1 MESQTSKW
9 KSDWMNKLKKP
20 KKEQLVVLL
29 LFGVLLVVIAIPTT
43 PDHKTADG
51 ESAAISGT
59 QTAAGEADTAGGSYE
74 EQLEK
79 RLSAIL
85 SQVAGAGRV
94 KVMVTLESRGER
106 IVEKDT
112 PESSKTVEETDAN
125 GGSRVTGEQD
135 WGEETVY
142 YEDGS
147 GGKSPYV
154 VKELEPNVEGVLVLA
169 EGGDSAL
176 VKQELLEAV
185 QALFPIEAHKVKIM
199 KLEGAK

>member
-1 MESQTSKW
+1 MS
-9 KSDWMNKLKKP
+9 KLKKP

-29 LFGVLLVVIAIPTT
+29 LFGVLLVVIALPTT
-43 PDHKTADG
+43 TGTMGADKKD
-51 ESAAISGT
+51 ADISGT
-59 QTAAGEADTAGGSYE
+59 QGAAGTDTATLTYE

-94 KVMVTLESRGER
+94 EVMVTLESRGER

-112 PESSKTVEETDAN
+112 PESRKSVEETDSS
-125 GGSRVTGEQD
+125 GGSRTTDEQD

-154 VKELEPNVEGVLVLA
+154 VKELEPNIEGVLVLA
-169 EGGDSAL
+169 EGGDSAV

>member
-1 MESQTSKW
+1 MEAQTSKW
-9 KSDWMNKLKKP
+9 KSYWMSKLKKP

-29 LFGVLLVVIAIPTT
+29 LFGVLLVVIALPTT
-43 PDHKTADG
+43 TGTMGAEKKDAD
-51 ESAAISGT
+51 ISGT
-59 QTAAGEADTAGGSYE
+59 QGATGTDTATLTYE

-94 KVMVTLESRGER
+94 EVMVTLESRGER

-112 PESSKTVEETDAN
+112 PESRKSVEETDSS
-125 GGSRVTGEQD
+125 GGSRTTDEQD

-154 VKELEPNVEGVLVLA
+154 VKELEPNIEGVLVLA
-169 EGGDSAL
+169 EGGDSAV

>member
-1 MESQTSKW
+1 MEAQTSKW
-9 KSDWMNKLKKP
+9 KLYWMSKLKKP

-29 LFGVLLVVIAIPTT
+29 LFGVLLVVIALPTT
-43 PDHKTADG
+43 TGTMGADKKD
-51 ESAAISGT
+51 ADISGT
-59 QTAAGEADTAGGSYE
+59 QGAAGTDTATLTYE

-94 KVMVTLESRGER
+94 EVMVTLESRGER

-112 PESSKTVEETDAN
+112 PESRKSVEETDSS
-125 GGSRVTGEQD
+125 GGSRTTDEQD

-154 VKELEPNVEGVLVLA
+154 VKELEPNIEGVLVLA
-169 EGGDSAL
+169 EGGDSAV

-199 KLEGAK
+199 EAQGAK

>member
-1 MESQTSKW
+1 MEAQTSKW
-9 KSDWMNKLKKP
+9 KSYWMSKLKKP

-29 LFGVLLVVIAIPTT
+29 LFGVLLVVIALPTT
-43 PDHKTADG
+43 TGTMGADKKDVD
-51 ESAAISGT
+51 ISGT
-59 QTAAGEADTAGGSYE
+59 QGAAGTDTATLTYE

-94 KVMVTLESRGER
+94 EVMVTLESRGER

-112 PESSKTVEETDAN
+112 PESRKSVEETDSS
-125 GGSRVTGEQD
+125 GGSRTTDEQD

-154 VKELEPNVEGVLVLA
+154 VKELEPNIEGVLVLA
-169 EGGDSAL
+169 EGGDSAV

>member
-1 MESQTSKW
+1 MEAQTSKW
-9 KSDWMNKLKKP
+9 KLYWMSKLKKP

-29 LFGVLLVVIAIPTT
+29 LFGVLLVVIALPTT
-43 PDHKTADG
+43 TGTIGADKKD
-51 ESAAISGT
+51 ADISGT
-59 QTAAGEADTAGGSYE
+59 QGAAGTDTATLTYE

-94 KVMVTLESRGER
+94 EVMVTLESRGER

-112 PESSKTVEETDAN
+112 PESRKSVEETDSS
-125 GGSRVTGEQD
+125 GGSRTTDEQD

-154 VKELEPNVEGVLVLA
+154 VKELEPNIEGVLVLA
-169 EGGDSAL
+169 EGGDSAV

>member
-1 MESQTSKW
+1 MEAQTSKW
-9 KSDWMNKLKKP
+9 KSYWMNKLKKP

-29 LFGVLLVVIAIPTT
+29 LFGVLLVVIALPTT
-43 PDHKTADG
+43 TGTTGADKK
-51 ESAAISGT
+51 EADISGT
-59 QTAAGEADTAGGSYE
+59 QGAAGTDTATLTYE

-94 KVMVTLESRGER
+94 EVMVTLESRGER

-112 PESSKTVEETDAN
+112 PESRKSVEETDSS
-125 GGSRVTGEQD
+125 GGSRTTDEQD

-154 VKELEPNVEGVLVLA
+154 VKELEPNIEGVLVLA
-169 EGGDSAL
+169 EGGDSAV

>member
-1 MESQTSKW
+1 MEAQTSKW
-9 KSDWMNKLKKP
+9 KLYWMSKLKKP

-29 LFGVLLVVIAIPTT
+29 LFGVLLVVIALPTT
-43 PDHKTADG
+43 TETMGADKKD
-51 ESAAISGT
+51 ADISGT
-59 QTAAGEADTAGGSYE
+59 QGAAGTDTATLTYE

-94 KVMVTLESRGER
+94 EVMVTLESRGER

-112 PESSKTVEETDAN
+112 PESRKSVEETDSS
-125 GGSRVTGEQD
+125 GGSRTTDEQD

-154 VKELEPNVEGVLVLA
+154 VKELEPNIEGVLVLA
-169 EGGDSAL
+169 EGGDSAV

>member
-1 MESQTSKW
+1 MEAQTSKW
-9 KSDWMNKLKKP
+9 KLYWMSKLKKP

-29 LFGVLLVVIAIPTT
+29 LFGVLLVVIALPTT
-43 PDHKTADG
+43 TGTMGADKKD
-51 ESAAISGT
+51 ADISGT
-59 QTAAGEADTAGGSYE
+59 QGAAGTDTATLTYE

-94 KVMVTLESRGER
+94 EVMVTLESRGER

-112 PESSKTVEETDAN
+112 PESRKSVEETDSS
-125 GGSRVTGEQD
+125 GGSRTTDEQD

-154 VKELEPNVEGVLVLA
+154 VKELEPNIEGVLVLA
-169 EGGDSAL
+169 EGGDSAV

>member
-1 MESQTSKW
+1 MEAQTSKW
-9 KSDWMNKLKKP
+9 KSYWMSKLKKP

-29 LFGVLLVVIAIPTT
+29 LFGVLLVVIALPTT
-43 PDHKTADG
+43 TGTIGADKKD
-51 ESAAISGT
+51 ADISGT
-59 QTAAGEADTAGGSYE
+59 QGSAGTDTATLTYE

-94 KVMVTLESRGER
+94 EVMVTLESRGER
-106 IVEKDT
+106 IVGKDT
-112 PESSKTVEETDAN
+112 PGAGKSVEETDSS
-125 GGSRVTGEQD
+125 GGSRTTDEQD

-154 VKELEPNVEGVLVLA
+154 VKELEPNIEGVLVLA
-169 EGGDSAL
+169 EGGDSAV

>member
-1 MESQTSKW
+1 METQTSKW
-9 KSDWMNKLKKP
+9 KSYWMSKLKKP

-29 LFGVLLVVIAIPTT
+29 LFGVLLVVIALPTT
-43 PDHKTADG
+43 TGTMGAEKKDAD
-51 ESAAISGT
+51 ISGT
-59 QTAAGEADTAGGSYE
+59 QGAAGTDTATLTYE

-94 KVMVTLESRGER
+94 EVMVTLESRGER

-112 PESSKTVEETDAN
+112 PESRKSVEETDSS
-125 GGSRVTGEQD
+125 GGSRTTDEQD

-154 VKELEPNVEGVLVLA
+154 VKELEPNIEGVLVLA
-169 EGGDSAL
+169 EGGDSAV

>member
-1 MESQTSKW
+1 MEVQTSKW
-9 KSDWMNKLKKP
+9 KLYWMSKLKKP

-29 LFGVLLVVIAIPTT
+29 LFGVLLVVIALPTT
-43 PDHKTADG
+43 TGTMGADKKD
-51 ESAAISGT
+51 ADISGT
-59 QTAAGEADTAGGSYE
+59 QGAAGTDTATLTYE

-94 KVMVTLESRGER
+94 EVMVTLESRGER

-112 PESSKTVEETDAN
+112 PESRKSVEETDSS
-125 GGSRVTGEQD
+125 GGSRTTDEQD

-154 VKELEPNVEGVLVLA
+154 VKELEPNIEGVLVLA
-169 EGGDSAL
+169 EGGDSAV

>member
-1 MESQTSKW
+1 MEAQTSKW
-9 KSDWMNKLKKP
+9 KSYWMSKLKKP

-29 LFGVLLVVIAIPTT
+29 LFGVLLVVIALPTT
-43 PDHKTADG
+43 TGTMGADKKD
-51 ESAAISGT
+51 ADISGT
-59 QTAAGEADTAGGSYE
+59 QGAAGTDTATLTYE

-94 KVMVTLESRGER
+94 EVMVTLESR
-106 IVEKDT
+106 K
-112 PESSKTVEETDAN
+112 SVEETDSS
-125 GGSRVTGEQD
+125 GGSRTTDEQD

-154 VKELEPNVEGVLVLA
+154 VKELEPNIEGVLVLA
-169 EGGDSAL
+169 EGGDSAV

>member
-1 MESQTSKW
+1 MEAQTSKW
-9 KSDWMNKLKKP
+9 KLYWMSKLKKP

-29 LFGVLLVVIAIPTT
+29 LFGVLLVVIAHPTT
-43 PDHKTADG
+43 TGTMGADKKD
-51 ESAAISGT
+51 ADISGT
-59 QTAAGEADTAGGSYE
+59 QGAAGTDTATLTYE

-94 KVMVTLESRGER
+94 EVMVTLESRGER

-112 PESSKTVEETDAN
+112 PESRKSVEETDSS
-125 GGSRVTGEQD
+125 GGSRTTDEQD

-154 VKELEPNVEGVLVLA
+154 VKELEPNIEGVLVLA
-169 EGGDSAL
+169 EGGDSAV

>member
-1 MESQTSKW
+1 MEAQTSKW
-9 KSDWMNKLKKP
+9 KSYWMSKLKKP

-29 LFGVLLVVIAIPTT
+29 LFGVLLVVIALPTT
-43 PDHKTADG
+43 TGTMGADKKD
-51 ESAAISGT
+51 ADISGT
-59 QTAAGEADTAGGSYE
+59 QGAAGTDTATLTYE

-94 KVMVTLESRGER
+94 EVMVTLESRGER
-106 IVEKDT
+106 IVEKDM
-112 PESSKTVEETDAN
+112 PESRKSVEETDSS
-125 GGSRVTGEQD
+125 GGSRTTDEQD

-154 VKELEPNVEGVLVLA
+154 VKELEPNIEGVLVLA
-169 EGGDSAL
+169 EGGGSAV

>member
-1 MESQTSKW
+1 MEAQTSKW
-9 KSDWMNKLKKP
+9 KSYWMSKLKKP

-29 LFGVLLVVIAIPTT
+29 LFGVLLVVIALPTT
-43 PDHKTADG
+43 TGTMGADKKD
-51 ESAAISGT
+51 ADISGT
-59 QTAAGEADTAGGSYE
+59 QGAAGTDTATLTYE

-94 KVMVTLESRGER
+94 EVMVTLESRGER

-112 PESSKTVEETDAN
+112 PESRKSVEETDSS
-125 GGSRVTGEQD
+125 GGSRTTDEQD

-154 VKELEPNVEGVLVLA
+154 VKELEPNIEGILVLA
-169 EGGDSAL
+169 EGGGSAV

>member
-1 MESQTSKW
+1 MEAQTSKW
-9 KSDWMNKLKKP
+9 KSDWMSKLKKP
-20 KKEQLVVLL
+20 KKGAAGGTPA
-29 LFGVLLVVIAIPTT
+29 FGVLLVVIALPTT
-43 PDHKTADG
+43 TGTTEADKKD
-51 ESAAISGT
+51 AAISGT
-59 QTAAGEADTAGGSYE
+59 QEAAETDTATSTYE

-94 KVMVTLESRGER
+94 EVMVTLESRGER

-112 PESSKTVEETDAN
+112 PESRKSVEETDSS
-125 GGSRVTGEQD
+125 GGSRTTDEQD

-154 VKELEPNVEGVLVLA
+154 VKELEPNIEGVLVLA
-169 EGGDSAL
+169 EGGGSAV

>member
-1 MESQTSKW
+1 MEAQTSKW
-9 KSDWMNKLKKP
+9 KSYWMSKLKKP

-29 LFGVLLVVIAIPTT
+29 LFGVLLVVIALPTT
-43 PDHKTADG
+43 TGTMGADKKD
-51 ESAAISGT
+51 ADISGT
-59 QTAAGEADTAGGSYE
+59 QGAAGTDTATLTYE

-94 KVMVTLESRGER
+94 EVMVTLESRGER

-112 PESSKTVEETDAN
+112 PESRKSVEETDSS
-125 GGSRVTGEQD
+125 GGSRTTDEQD

-154 VKELEPNVEGVLVLA
+154 VKELEPNIEGILVLA
-169 EGGDSAL
+169 EGGGSAV

-185 QALFPIEAHKVKIM
+185 QALFPIAAHKVKIM

>member
-1 MESQTSKW
+1 METQTSKW
-9 KSDWMNKLKKP
+9 KSYWMSKLKKP

-29 LFGVLLVVIAIPTT
+29 LFGVLLVVIALPTT
-43 PDHKTADG
+43 TGTMGADKKD
-51 ESAAISGT
+51 ADISGT
-59 QTAAGEADTAGGSYE
+59 QGAAGTDTATLTYE

-94 KVMVTLESRGER
+94 EVMVTLESRGER

-112 PESSKTVEETDAN
+112 PESRKSVEETDSS
-125 GGSRVTGEQD
+125 GGSRTTDEQD

-154 VKELEPNVEGVLVLA
+154 VKELEPNIEGVLVLA
-169 EGGDSAL
+169 EGGDSAV

>member
-1 MESQTSKW
+1 MEAQTSKW
-9 KSDWMNKLKKP
+9 KLYWMSKLKKP

-29 LFGVLLVVIAIPTT
+29 LFGVLLVVIALPTT
-43 PDHKTADG
+43 TGTMGADKKD
-51 ESAAISGT
+51 ADISGT
-59 QTAAGEADTAGGSYE
+59 QGAAGTDTATLTYE

-94 KVMVTLESRGER
+94 EVMVTLESRGER

-112 PESSKTVEETDAN
+112 PESRKSVEETDSS
-125 GGSRVTGEQD
+125 GGSRTTDEQE

-154 VKELEPNVEGVLVLA
+154 VKELEPNIEGVLVLA
-169 EGGDSAL
+169 EGGDSAV

>member
-1 MESQTSKW
+1 MEAQTSKW
-9 KSDWMNKLKKP
+9 KSDWMSKLNKP
-20 KKEQLVVLL
+20 KKEQLVVFL
-29 LFGVLLVVIAIPTT
+29 LFGVLLVVIALPTT
-43 PDHKTADG
+43 TGTTEADKKD
-51 ESAAISGT
+51 AAISGT
-59 QTAAGEADTAGGSYE
+59 QEAAETDTATSTYE

-94 KVMVTLESRGER
+94 EVMVTLESRGER

-112 PESSKTVEETDAN
+112 PESRKSVEETDSS
-125 GGSRVTGEQD
+125 GGSRTTDEQD

-154 VKELEPNVEGVLVLA
+154 VKELEPNIEGVLVLA
-169 EGGDSAL
+169 EGGDSAV

>member
-1 MESQTSKW
+1 MEAQTSKW
-9 KSDWMNKLKKP
+9 KSDWMSKLKKP

-29 LFGVLLVVIAIPTT
+29 LFGVLLVVIALPTT
-43 PDHKTADG
+43 TGATEADKKD
-51 ESAAISGT
+51 AAISGT
-59 QTAAGEADTAGGSYE
+59 QEAAETDTATSTYE

-94 KVMVTLESRGER
+94 EVMVTLESRGER

-112 PESSKTVEETDAN
+112 PESRKSVEETDSS
-125 GGSRVTGEQD
+125 GGSRTTDEQD

-154 VKELEPNVEGVLVLA
+154 VKELEPNIEGVLVLA
-169 EGGDSAL
+169 EGGGSAV

>member
-1 MESQTSKW
+1 MEAQTSKW
-9 KSDWMNKLKKP
+9 KLYWMSKLKKP

-29 LFGVLLVVIAIPTT
+29 LFGVLLVVIALPTT
-43 PDHKTADG
+43 TGTMGADKKD
-51 ESAAISGT
+51 ADISGT
-59 QTAAGEADTAGGSYE
+59 QGAAGTDTATLSYE

-94 KVMVTLESRGER
+94 EVMVTLESRGER

-112 PESSKTVEETDAN
+112 PESRKSVEETDSS
-125 GGSRVTGEQD
+125 GGSRTTDEQD

-154 VKELEPNVEGVLVLA
+154 VKELEPNIEGVLVLA
-169 EGGDSAL
+169 EGGDSAV

>member
-1 MESQTSKW
+1 MEAQTSKW
-9 KSDWMNKLKKP
+9 KSYWMSKLKKP

-29 LFGVLLVVIAIPTT
+29 LFGVLLVVIALPTT
-43 PDHKTADG
+43 TGTMGADKKD
-51 ESAAISGT
+51 ADISGT
-59 QTAAGEADTAGGSYE
+59 QGAAGTDTATLTYE

-94 KVMVTLESRGER
+94 EVMVTLESRGER

-112 PESSKTVEETDAN
+112 PESRKSVEETDSS
-125 GGSRVTGEQD
+125 GGSRTTDEQD

-154 VKELEPNVEGVLVLA
+154 VKELEPNIEGVLVLA
-169 EGGDSAL
+169 EGGGSAV

>member
-9 KSDWMNKLKKP
+9 KSDWMSKLKKP

-43 PDHKTADG
+43 PGKT
-51 ESAAISGT
+51 
-59 QTAAGEADTAGGSYE
+59 TAGGESETISGVEAATDDIEAAGLSYE

-85 SQVAGAGRV
+85 SRVAGAGRV
-94 KVMVTLESRGER
+94 EVMVTLESRGER

-112 PESSKTVEETDAN
+112 PESRKNVEETDAN
-125 GGSRVTGEQD
+125 GGSRTTDEQD

-154 VKELEPNVEGVLVLA
+154 VKELEPNIEGVLVLA
-169 EGGDSAL
+169 EGGGSAV

-185 QALFPIEAHKVKIM
+185 QALFPIAAHKVKIM

>member
-1 MESQTSKW
+1 MEAQTSKW
-9 KSDWMNKLKKP
+9 KSYWKSKLKKP

-29 LFGVLLVVIAIPTT
+29 LFGVLLVVIALPTT
-43 PDHKTADG
+43 TGTMGADKKD
-51 ESAAISGT
+51 ADISGT
-59 QTAAGEADTAGGSYE
+59 QGAAGTDTATLTYE

-94 KVMVTLESRGER
+94 EVMVTLESRGER

-112 PESSKTVEETDAN
+112 PESRKSVEETDSS
-125 GGSRVTGEQD
+125 GGSRTTDEQD

-154 VKELEPNVEGVLVLA
+154 VKELEPNIEGVLVLA
-169 EGGDSAL
+169 EGGDSAV

>member
-1 MESQTSKW
+1 MEAQTSKW
-9 KSDWMNKLKKP
+9 KSYWMNKQKKP

-29 LFGVLLVVIAIPTT
+29 LFGVLLVVIALPTT
-43 PDHKTADG
+43 TGTMGADKKD
-51 ESAAISGT
+51 ADISGT
-59 QTAAGEADTAGGSYE
+59 QGAAGTDTAALTYE

-94 KVMVTLESRGER
+94 EVMVTLESRGER

-112 PESSKTVEETDAN
+112 PESRKSVEETDSS
-125 GGSRVTGEQD
+125 GGSRTTDEQD

-154 VKELEPNVEGVLVLA
+154 VKELEPNIEGVLVLA
-169 EGGDSAL
+169 EGGDSAV

>member
-1 MESQTSKW
+1 MEAQTSKW
-9 KSDWMNKLKKP
+9 KLYWMSKLKKP

-29 LFGVLLVVIAIPTT
+29 LFGVLLVVIALPTT
-43 PDHKTADG
+43 TGTMGADKKD
-51 ESAAISGT
+51 ADISGT
-59 QTAAGEADTAGGSYE
+59 QGAAGTDTATLTYE
-74 EQLEK
+74 EQHEK

-85 SQVAGAGRV
+85 SQVAAAGRV
-94 KVMVTLESRGER
+94 EVMVTLESRGER

-112 PESSKTVEETDAN
+112 PESRKSVEETDSS
-125 GGSRVTGEQD
+125 GGSRTTDEQD

-154 VKELEPNVEGVLVLA
+154 VKELEPNIEGVLVLA
-169 EGGDSAL
+169 EGGDSAV

>member
-1 MESQTSKW
+1 MEAQTSKW
-9 KSDWMNKLKKP
+9 KLYWMSKLKKP
-20 KKEQLVVLL
+20 KKERLVVLL
-29 LFGVLLVVIAIPTT
+29 LFGVLLVVIALPTT
-43 PDHKTADG
+43 TGTMGADKKD
-51 ESAAISGT
+51 ADISGT
-59 QTAAGEADTAGGSYE
+59 QGAAGTDTATLTYE

-94 KVMVTLESRGER
+94 EVMVTLESRGER

-112 PESSKTVEETDAN
+112 PESRKSVEETDSS
-125 GGSRVTGEQD
+125 GGSRTTDEQD

-142 YEDGS
+142 FEDGS

-154 VKELEPNVEGVLVLA
+154 VKELEPNIEGVLVLA
-169 EGGDSAL
+169 EGGDSAV

>member
-1 MESQTSKW
+1 MEAQTSKW
-9 KSDWMNKLKKP
+9 KLYWKSKLKKP

-29 LFGVLLVVIAIPTT
+29 LFGVLLVVIALPTT
-43 PDHKTADG
+43 TGTMGADKKD
-51 ESAAISGT
+51 ADISGT
-59 QTAAGEADTAGGSYE
+59 QGAAGTDAATLTYE

-94 KVMVTLESRGER
+94 EVMVTLESRGER

-112 PESSKTVEETDAN
+112 PESRKSVEETDSS
-125 GGSRVTGEQD
+125 GGSRTTDEQD

-154 VKELEPNVEGVLVLA
+154 VKELEPNIEGVLVLA
-169 EGGDSAL
+169 EGGDSAV

>member
-1 MESQTSKW
+1 METQTSKW
-9 KSDWMNKLKKP
+9 KSYWMSKLKKP

-29 LFGVLLVVIAIPTT
+29 LFGVLLVVIALPTT
-43 PDHKTADG
+43 TGTMGADKKD
-51 ESAAISGT
+51 ANISGT
-59 QTAAGEADTAGGSYE
+59 QGAAGTDTATLTYE

-94 KVMVTLESRGER
+94 EVMVTLESRGER

-112 PESSKTVEETDAN
+112 PESRKSVEETDSS
-125 GGSRVTGEQD
+125 GGSRTTDEQD

-154 VKELEPNVEGVLVLA
+154 VKELEPNIEGVLVLA
-169 EGGDSAL
+169 EGGDSAV

>member
-1 MESQTSKW
+1 MEAQTSKW
-9 KSDWMNKLKKP
+9 KSYWMSKLKKP

-29 LFGVLLVVIAIPTT
+29 LFGVLLVVIALPTT
-43 PDHKTADG
+43 TGTMGADKKD
-51 ESAAISGT
+51 ADISGT
-59 QTAAGEADTAGGSYE
+59 QGAAGTDTAALTYE

-94 KVMVTLESRGER
+94 EVMVTLESRGER

-112 PESSKTVEETDAN
+112 PESRKSVEETDSS
-125 GGSRVTGEQD
+125 GGSRTTDEQD

-154 VKELEPNVEGVLVLA
+154 VKELEPNIEGVLVLA
-169 EGGDSAL
+169 EGGDSAV

>member
-1 MESQTSKW
+1 MEAQTSKW
-9 KSDWMNKLKKP
+9 KSYWMSKLKKP

-29 LFGVLLVVIAIPTT
+29 LFGVLLVVIALPTT
-43 PDHKTADG
+43 TGTMGADKKD
-51 ESAAISGT
+51 ADISGT
-59 QTAAGEADTAGGSYE
+59 QGAAGTDTATLTYE

-94 KVMVTLESRGER
+94 EVMVTLESRGER

-112 PESSKTVEETDAN
+112 PESRKSVEETDSS
-125 GGSRVTGEQD
+125 GGSRTTDEQD

-154 VKELEPNVEGVLVLA
+154 VKELEPNIEGVLVLA
-169 EGGDSAL
+169 EGGDSAV

-199 KLEGAK
+199 KVEGAK

>member
-1 MESQTSKW
+1 MEAQTSKW
-9 KSDWMNKLKKP
+9 KSYWMSKLKKP

-29 LFGVLLVVIAIPTT
+29 LFGVLLVVIALPTT
-43 PDHKTADG
+43 TGTMGADKKD
-51 ESAAISGT
+51 ADISGT
-59 QTAAGEADTAGGSYE
+59 QGAAGTDTATLTYD

-94 KVMVTLESRGER
+94 EVMVTLESRGER

-112 PESSKTVEETDAN
+112 PESRKSVEETDSS
-125 GGSRVTGEQD
+125 GGSRTTDEQD

-154 VKELEPNVEGVLVLA
+154 VKELEPNIEGVLVLA
-169 EGGDSAL
+169 EGGDSAV

>member
-1 MESQTSKW
+1 MEAQTSKW
-9 KSDWMNKLKKP
+9 KSYWMSKLKKP

-29 LFGVLLVVIAIPTT
+29 LFGVLLVVIALPTT
-43 PDHKTADG
+43 TGTMGADKKD
-51 ESAAISGT
+51 ADISGT
-59 QTAAGEADTAGGSYE
+59 QGAAGTDTAALTYE

-94 KVMVTLESRGER
+94 EVMLTLESRGER

-112 PESSKTVEETDAN
+112 PESRKSVDETDSS
-125 GGSRVTGEQD
+125 GGRRTTDEQD

-154 VKELEPNVEGVLVLA
+154 VKELEPNIEGVLVLA
-169 EGGDSAL
+169 EGGDSAV

>member
-1 MESQTSKW
+1 MESQASKW
-9 KSDWMNKLKKP
+9 KSDWMSKLKKP

-43 PDHKTADG
+43 PGKT
-51 ESAAISGT
+51 
-59 QTAAGEADTAGGSYE
+59 TAGGESETISGAEAATDDIEAAGLSYE

-85 SQVAGAGRV
+85 SRVAGAGRV
-94 KVMVTLESRGER
+94 EVMVTLESRGER

-112 PESSKTVEETDAN
+112 PESRKSVEETDSS
-125 GGSRVTGEQD
+125 GGSRTTDEQD

-154 VKELEPNVEGVLVLA
+154 VKELEPNIEGVLVLA
-169 EGGDSAL
+169 EGGDSAV